1 MRAIYQSKV
10 GLAIMDKGNL
20 YFCWSIYFVR
30 SLMYLNPHGFGDP
43 MGAGAKEILQSL
55 SENQGKKMNSVE
67 SVKDIPAFLE
77 LFKAR

>member
-1 MRAIYQSKV
+1 
-10 GLAIMDKGNL
+10 
-20 YFCWSIYFVR
+20 
-30 SLMYLNPHGFGDP
+30 MYLNSHGFGDP

-67 SVKDIPAFLE
+67 SVKDIPAFLA